1 MSVTDAA
8 DQKTRREG
16 DDCFEVAVACASA
29 NTLNRLEVVVMYE
42 AKVARNGDPTKRD
55 KKNEVAV
62 INTFQGRRIA
72 QPSIK

>member
-8 DQKTRREG
+8 DQKTRFEG

-29 NTLNRLEVVVMYE
+29 NTLNTVEVVVRYE

-62 INTFQGRRIA
+62 INTFQGRSIA